1 MTFTDNSCSGNEA
14 LGTMALRESSID
26 YIYTLT
32 ISKSSFLNNTSPK
45 GSAFYSS
52 LAIYIILVD
61 LIITGN
67 ETTESDGFIFL

>member
-1 MTFTDNSCSGNEA
+1 MTFSDNTCSGNEA
-14 LGTMALRESSID
+14 LGTMALRESSAD
-26 YIYTLT
+26 FVTYLT
-32 ISKSSFLNNTSPK
+32 ISNSSFLNNTSPK